1 MAGWE
6 KEEERGQ
13 KDERNTHIHPMQIHT
28 EAAGKKKSEQVSG
41 GGQQH
46 SVSLFLL
53 WKCNFFHDKTL
64 IYTDFCSVY
73 LFVTVSATQLK

>member
-46 SVSLFLL
+46 SG
-53 WKCNFFHDKTL
+53 
-64 IYTDFCSVY
+64 
-73 LFVTVSATQLK
+73 